1 MDGSSRD
8 GYDDG
13 RVACTDRDILV
24 RRYYLRRDRRID
36 YHQITEA
43 RRVQL
48 SARGKRRRHGGD
60 FEYNFN
66 DDPRRRGKD
75 QALILYLGEQVKP
88 VITPDDAD
96 RVAAELAVH
105 GVRITS
111 AHGDE
116 GGFFW
121 STGPGGRRPLIQSV
135 MSEGTSAARWFA
147 SLPPRYRVLLGAAA
161 VAEIGL
167 AAAAWTDIKR
177 RPADQINGSKILWA
191 GLSFVNFVGPLSY
204 FAFGRRRRPDRV
216 PG

>member
-1 MDGSSRD
+1 MDRSSTD

-13 RVACTDRDILV
+13 RVACTERDIIV

-48 SARGKRRRHGGD
+48 SGRGKRRRHGGD

-66 DDPRRRGKD
+66 DDPGRRGKD

-105 GVRITS
+105 GVRITG

-121 STGPGGRRPLIQSV
+121 SPGPGNQRSLVQSV
-135 MSEGTSAARWFA
+135 VSEGTSAARWFA
-147 SLPPRYRVLLGAAA
+147 SLPPRYRVLIGTAA

-167 AAAAWTDIKR
+167 AAAALTDIRR
-177 RPADQINGSKILWA
+177 RPADQINGPKMLWV
-191 GLSFVNFVGPLSY
+191 GLSFLNFAGPLSY
-204 FAFGRRRRPDRV
+204 FAFGRRPRPR
-216 PG
+216 